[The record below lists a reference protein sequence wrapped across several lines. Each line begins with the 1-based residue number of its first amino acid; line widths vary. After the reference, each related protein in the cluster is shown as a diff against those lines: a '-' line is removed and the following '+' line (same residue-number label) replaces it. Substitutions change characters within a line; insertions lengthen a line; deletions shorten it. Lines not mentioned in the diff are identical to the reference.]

1 MLFYIKASIFYD
13 LRVYL
18 FNFIAYYAYFYESI
32 LVLSESKADIRNPL
46 SLLAYSAFKWSI
58 HQSMMI
64 VICLRP

>member
-1 MLFYIKASIFYD
+1 MICVYIYSISLHIMHIFTN
-13 LRVYL
+13 R
-18 FNFIAYYAYFYESI
+18 F
-32 LVLSESKADIRNPL
+32 LVLSESKTDIRNPL

>member
-1 MLFYIKASIFYD
+1 MIYVYIYSILLHIMHIFTN
-13 LRVYL
+13 R
-18 FNFIAYYAYFYESI
+18 F
-32 LVLSESKADIRNPL
+32 LVLSESKTDIRNPL